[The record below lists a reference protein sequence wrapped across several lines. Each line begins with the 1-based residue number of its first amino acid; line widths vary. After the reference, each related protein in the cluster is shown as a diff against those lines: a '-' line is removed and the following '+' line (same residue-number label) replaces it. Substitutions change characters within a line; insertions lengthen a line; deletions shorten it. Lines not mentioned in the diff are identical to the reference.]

1 MARGHAY
8 LAGLIGTGVTPSLT
22 PALHMAEGLAHGL
35 NYVYRPIDL
44 TVLKLGPED
53 LRRVLDW
60 TEMLGF
66 DAVNVTHPC
75 KRDVIQFLD
84 DVDPL
89 AAALGAVNTVRFT
102 EHGRIGYNTDTTGFE
117 QAFRLGLPG
126 AATNRVVM
134 LGAGGAGSAVG
145 DALLRIGVERL
156 VIVDLDRDRADE
168 VAESLGTR
176 HSASVR
182 GADVQELEQLLA
194 DSDGIVQCT
203 PTGMRQHPGTPF
215 DVDFLHAAHWV
226 ADIVYRPL
234 ETELIRAA
242 RARRC
247 RTMHGGL
254 MAVSQAADA
263 FQLVTGLDPDLE
275 RMQSHFQC
283 LIEADETNA
292 EREQS

>member
-1 MARGHAY
+1 
-8 LAGLIGTGVTPSLT
+8 
-22 PALHMAEGLAHGL
+22 MAEGRAHRL

-44 TVLKLGPED
+44 TVLELVPED

-60 TEMLGF
+60 AEMLGF

-75 KRDVIQFLD
+75 KRDVIPLLD

-102 EHGRIGYNTDTTGFE
+102 EHGRFGHNTDTTGFE
-117 QAFRLGLPG
+117 RAFRLGLPG
-126 AATNRVVM
+126 AATNQVVM

-145 DALLRIGVERL
+145 DALLRIGVEYL
-156 VIVDLDRDRADE
+156 VVVDLDRDRADE
-168 VAESLGTR
+168 VAESLGAR
-176 HSASVR
+176 HAASVR

-194 DSDGIVQCT
+194 GSDGIVQCT
-203 PTGMRQHPGTPF
+203 PIGMHQHPGIPF
-215 DVDFLHAAHWV
+215 DVGYLRAEHWV

-234 ETELIRAA
+234 ETELLRAA
-242 RARRC
+242 RARGC

-254 MAVSQAADA
+254 MAVSQAADT

-275 RMQSHFQC
+275 RMQSHFQR
-283 LIEADETNA
+283 LVEDDDANA
-292 EREQS
+292 ERKQS